1 MSSTDLVKTKF
12 ECWIF
17 AVIFLYLFQLI
28 KPNFL
33 LVKNNLTNKSLF
45 AIFLCFE
52 QLKENIKQS
61 AFKFR
66 HNQISRWH
74 AKDIIPVFRLGT
86 VFLWNEFKK
95 LTIHLWFLKGIFAEG
110 EYENFFVCN
119 YGVGGNVPGE
129 PVYEMDC
136 QDDDKEK
143 SDNNDNKK
151 TVQML
156 NQMEIK
162 FKERFT
168 EATEKVNA
176 YLHMNTYEGFS

>member
-1 MSSTDLVKTKF
+1 MTCQRHYSCHLVGD
-12 ECWIF
+12 
-17 AVIFLYLFQLI
+17 
-28 KPNFL
+28 
-33 LVKNNLTNKSLF
+33 S
-45 AIFLCFE
+45 
-52 QLKENIKQS
+52 
-61 AFKFR
+61 
-66 HNQISRWH
+66 
-74 AKDIIPVFRLGT
+74 
-86 VFLWNEFKK
+86 FLWNGFKK
-95 LTIHLWFLKGIFAEG
+95 PTVHLWFLKGIFAEG

-143 SDNNDNKK
+143 SDNNEK

-168 EATEKVNA
+168 EATEQVNTLNMRVFTKCYSNENWLIKSLRKA
-176 YLHMNTYEGFS
+176 VLNPIPTGCCHLTLIYGLIPPMAGRNRVNL

>member
-1 MSSTDLVKTKF
+1 MK
-12 ECWIF
+12 W
-17 AVIFLYLFQLI
+17 
-28 KPNFL
+28 
-33 LVKNNLTNKSLF
+33 
-45 AIFLCFE
+45 
-52 QLKENIKQS
+52 
-61 AFKFR
+61 
-66 HNQISRWH
+66 
-74 AKDIIPVFRLGT
+74 
-86 VFLWNEFKK
+86 FKK
-95 LTIHLWFLKGIFAEG
+95 LTIHLWFSKGIFAEG

-143 SDNNDNKK
+143 SDNNEK

-168 EATEKVNA
+168 EATEKVNT
-176 YLHMNTYEGFS
+176 YLHMYEYLGGFNLMYRLIIMKLS